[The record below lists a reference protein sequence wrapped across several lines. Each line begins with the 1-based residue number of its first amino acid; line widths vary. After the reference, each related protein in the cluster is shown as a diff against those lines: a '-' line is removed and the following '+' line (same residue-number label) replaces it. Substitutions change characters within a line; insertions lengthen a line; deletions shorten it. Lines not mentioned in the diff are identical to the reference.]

1 MNENDLKFHLD
12 ATRARCSALQTR
24 LSATLDALDAA
35 HAARDA
41 EERAARAASAA
52 VRQAEEERDELRDA
66 VALLAEKIE
75 ADGDW
80 RVFRPASMRLAEPAE
95 GRPFFDVPPVV
106 DGDDDRAAFVQ
117 PLLASLSHQLEAERR
132 RREDAEQQ
140 VALLSAQ
147 VASREAELEARLD
160 PDPRHDERE
169 RMTREAAL
177 GVLDLTLARNR
188 ALEADVKVLEAK
200 LKALRVYP
208 AESPPPRP
216 SSSRPTLVN
225 SPQKRRT
232 LAPDRV
238 RLAPPIS
245 PARSIRELVPPPGP
259 RPTFFSPRRASRPRS
274 SPSPPSTPHSPR
286 AMTPSPVQSPA
297 PQLQRPRTP
306 SPRPRPPPAVEMLD
320 AHLLAIEDGMAEL
333 HRERDRLA
341 ALPAHAAPA
350 DPAHFARVGLLE
362 AECVRLRRRVREL
375 EAGAASSP
383 HDADA
388 GTQHADDGPLE
399 EDPDT
404 TIRPAP
410 RPAPLLPPIELRPS
424 SRASPLGQ
432 RTYPAP
438 RPRPPDAPG
447 LHDRPMADAREQ
459 RMAQLAAELARAQDG
474 VAERE
479 RAMDGLR
486 VEIARLRAA
495 AGA

>member
-1 MNENDLKFHLD
+1 MNEIDLKLHLD

-80 RVFRPASMRLAEPAE
+80 RVFRPASVRLAELAE
-95 GRPFFDVPPVV
+95 GRPLFYMRLVEG
-106 DGDDDRAAFVQ
+106 GDDDRAAFVQ
-117 PLLASLSHQLEAERR
+117 PLLASMSHQLEAERR

-225 SPQKRRT
+225 SPQKRKA

-238 RLAPPIS
+238 RSAPPIS

-306 SPRPRPPPAVEMLD
+306 SPRPPPPPAVEALD

-341 ALPAHAAPA
+341 ALPAHPAPV

-375 EAGAASSP
+375 EAGAAS
-383 HDADA
+383 AD
-388 GTQHADDGPLE
+388 E

-404 TIRPAP
+404 TIRPARP
-410 RPAPLLPPIELRPS
+410 LPPAPLLPPIELRAPS
-424 SRASPLGQ
+424 HPSPPPHPSYAAVPDALDPHRA
-432 RTYPAP
+432 
-438 RPRPPDAPG
+438 APG
-447 LHDRPMADAREQ
+447 LHDRDPREQ
-459 RMAQLAAELARAQDG
+459 RMAQLADELARAQDG

-479 RAMDGLR
+479 RAMDELR
-486 VEIARLRAA
+486 AEIARLRGA